1 MFVLNKKTGNVQECH
16 NNDAIK
22 ACMKDTETY
31 AVAEQ
36 QEDLRSGG
44 VQKNRKTSKKEKAD
58 KITAG
63 TERTAPEASAG
74 SEDGDG
80 GQQVSDGEN
89 SEDETAGLDEEKL
102 AEMDLQALRET
113 AKELG
118 IAGYTNMNKDTLI
131 AMILNH

>member
-1 MFVLNKKTGNVQECH
+1 MFVLNKKTGIVQECH

-22 ACMKDTETY
+22 ACRKDTETY
-31 AVAEQ
+31 AVAERK
-36 QEDLRSGG
+36 ENLMAGG
-44 VQKNRKTSKKEKAD
+44 VQKARKTSKKEKAD
-58 KITAG
+58 KKHAK
-63 TERTAPEASAG
+63 TEKAAPEATAG
-74 SEDGDG
+74 YGNGGG
-80 GQQVSDGEN
+80 GQQEPAGEN
-89 SEDETAGLDEEKL
+89 LEDETAGFDEEKL

>member
-22 ACMKDTETY
+22 ACRKDTETY
-31 AVAEQ
+31 AVAERK
-36 QEDLRSGG
+36 EDLMAGG
-44 VQKNRKTSKKEKAD
+44 VQKARKTSKKEKAD
-58 KITAG
+58 KNPAE
-63 TERTAPEASAG
+63 TEKTAPEAA
-74 SEDGDG
+74 EDGNGDG
-80 GQQVSDGEN
+80 GQQESEEEN
-89 SEDETAGLDEEKL
+89 LEDETTGLDEEKL
-102 AEMDLQALRET
+102 TEMDLQALRET